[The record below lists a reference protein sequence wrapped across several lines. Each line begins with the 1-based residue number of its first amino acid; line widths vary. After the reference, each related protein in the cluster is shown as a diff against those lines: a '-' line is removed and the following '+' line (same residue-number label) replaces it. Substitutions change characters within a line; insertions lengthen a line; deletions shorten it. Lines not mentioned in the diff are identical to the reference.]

1 MTTISTVNI
10 VVQQG
15 DKARDA
21 AQSIKSQSMDPSQ
34 LTAAEQQEKERTS
47 LSSVPESEESDAINP
62 DKQQREK
69 NKKIP
74 KIDFEC
80 CIVVTYEYSEYYA
93 NLNGEVAMM

>member
-1 MTTISTVNI
+1 MTTISNVNI

-34 LTAAEQQEKERTS
+34 LTAAEQQEKEHTS

-69 NKKIP
+69 NKKEKQESP
-74 KIDFEC
+74 DTKKKSVEKDPDATGRLLDT
-80 CIVVTYEYSEYYA
+80 IV
-93 NLNGEVAMM
+93 